1 MEDKMFELM
10 IKMYSEF
17 TEFRKETKSD
27 INGLK
32 DDVNGLK
39 DDING
44 LKDDVNGLKGD
55 VVRIEYKL
63 DTNSKALFDGYSQ
76 TYEKVVSVE
85 KAVNE
90 LASKVEKQEVEI
102 KVIKGGK

>member
-1 MEDKMFELM
+1 MNGLKD
-10 IKMYSEF
+10 
-17 TEFRKETKSD
+17 D

-32 DDVNGLK
+32 DDV
-39 DDING
+39 NG

>member
-32 DDVNGLK
+32 DDINGLK
-39 DDING
+39 DDVNG

>member
-32 DDVNGLK
+32 DDV
-39 DDING
+39 NG